1 MTPESRPDFATS
13 RAGWARHTSRA
24 VGLVII
30 VALMGLLF
38 RSATAVLAEGER
50 LALDMAEQNLRD
62 LVWLEGK
69 RVLAEEGAAGL
80 ERRAG
85 SDPRAWAQDRLAAR
99 PAGDDLAGPLPAWAE
114 ERWRFD
120 AARGELVYAAT
131 WIEDGDRRWR
141 VVLQR
146 DSAGTPTDRVAR
158 DLLLVRVDGPA
169 PPR

>member
-120 AARGELVYAAT
+120 AARGGKGLASRPGGRASAAALT
-131 WIEDGDRRWR
+131 RQPRPTAFTAIHGS
-141 VVLQR
+141 L
-146 DSAGTPTDRVAR
+146 DSSMQINGV
-158 DLLLVRVDGPA
+158 
-169 PPR
+169 